1 MKKRIFFQLV
11 LPLLCLF
18 LLVALLAFAPT
29 WSRRQPALLEMS
41 VILRES
47 GGFANARQGMEQ
59 AAADLNVELRFL
71 VPSADNSAAEQAQLL
86 SHEVE
91 ANASAI
97 LLIPADREA
106 LAESVRAA
114 ASRAV
119 LVTLE
124 TGMAEQGARACVG
137 TDNAALGQALGQ
149 AVLNGVPSG
158 GTVLLLHS
166 APGDNA
172 VQERLEAASA
182 VLTGAG
188 RKVAVQ
194 DAGGLDFQDAL
205 SRRPVDGPVPGGI
218 PPAVR
223 RRFHSGHRRRP
234 GAKPRHRHR
243 RPKRLRRRLPGCG
256 DRRGAG
262 PAPHCAAG
270 EAPALFHSPAGDHV
284 RPGESE
290 APVSGDVTAWADA
303 GRPPFHHPERR
314 AP

>member
-205 SRRPVDGPVPGGI
+205 SRRPADAILALEASALEAASEAARYLEEFPLLYGAGSTAAIAAGLEQSRVTAIAAQNDFAAGYL
-218 PPAVR
+218 AVETAAGLAR
-223 RRFHSGHRRRP
+223 RRTVP
-234 GAKPRHRHR
+234 PVKPL
-243 RPKRLRRRLPGCG
+243 PFFILRQETMY
-256 DRRGAG
+256 
-262 PAPHCAAG
+262 AP
-270 EAPALFHSPAGDHV
+270 ENQKLLF
-284 RPGESE
+284 
-290 APVSGDVTAWADA
+290 PVT
-303 GRPPFHHPERR
+303 
-314 AP
+314 